1 MTHGIA
7 LARRFDLDDLRP
19 HVAEQLPAE
28 GPSDERAELQD
39 AQVGQRTV
47 ICLGHEGGYVR
58 AAVSRG
64 QARGRRSDFRERVEF
79 APMNSGRI
87 EIVEVGPRDGLQSE
101 SQVLSTDRKVEF
113 IRRLAAAG
121 LTRIEVASFV
131 NPKRVPQMAD
141 AEAVLSALDRPHGAR
156 YIGLVLN
163 RRGFERA
170 QAAGCTE
177 VGMAIAATETF
188 SQRNQG
194 CSVDEG
200 IEAWL
205 EIATLARAS
214 GIRAQIT
221 ISTAFGCPFE
231 GEVPVDRVRAIAE
244 RVAAGE
250 PDEIAVADT
259 IGVAAPTQVTA
270 VMGALRASL
279 PRAKL
284 RAHFH
289 NTRNT
294 GLANAYAAVEAGV
307 RALDASCGGIG
318 GCPFAPAATGNIP
331 TEDLVY
337 MLQRMGIE
345 TGVDLPALL
354 ETSRWLQDELAHPVP
369 GMLVKA
375 GLFPKAVGA
384 ANP

>member
-1 MTHGIA
+1 MPK
-7 LARRFDLDDLRP
+7 DS
-19 HVAEQLPAE
+19 Q
-28 GPSDERAELQD
+28 
-39 AQVGQRTV
+39 
-47 ICLGHEGGYVR
+47 
-58 AAVSRG
+58 
-64 QARGRRSDFRERVEF
+64 
-79 APMNSGRI
+79 I

-101 SQVLSTDRKVEF
+101 AQVMPTATKVEF

-141 AEAVLSALDRPHGAR
+141 AEDVLAALAR
-156 YIGLVLN
+156 HDSFIGLVLN
-163 RRGFERA
+163 RKGFDRA
-170 QAAGCTE
+170 LAAGCAE
-177 VGMAIAATETF
+177 VGMAIAATESF
-188 SQRNQG
+188 SHRNQG

-200 IEAWL
+200 IASWL
-205 EIATLARAS
+205 DIAGAARAA

-231 GEVPVDRVRAIAE
+231 GEVSIDRVRAIAQ
-244 RVAAGE
+244 RLAAGQ
-250 PDEIAVADT
+250 PHEIAVADT
-259 IGVAAPTQVTA
+259 IGVAVPTQVTQLI
-270 VMGALRASL
+270 GALRADL
-279 PRAKL
+279 PHVKL

-331 TEDLVY
+331 TEDLCY
-337 MLQRMGIE
+337 MLHRMGFS
-345 TGVDLPALL
+345 TGIDLPALI
-354 ETSRWLQDELAHPVP
+354 ETSRWLQTTLEHAVP

-375 GLFPKAVGA
+375 GLFPMAREKA
-384 ANP
+384 

>member
-1 MTHGIA
+1 MN
-7 LARRFDLDDLRP
+7 
-19 HVAEQLPAE
+19 
-28 GPSDERAELQD
+28 PS
-39 AQVGQRTV
+39 
-47 ICLGHEGGYVR
+47 
-58 AAVSRG
+58 
-64 QARGRRSDFRERVEF
+64 
-79 APMNSGRI
+79 RI

-101 SQVLSTDRKVEF
+101 SQVLPTATKVEF
-113 IRRLAAAG
+113 IRRLRAAG

-141 AEAVLSALDRPHGAR
+141 AEAVLEELRPEMAGAR
-156 YIGLVLN
+156 FIGLVLN
-163 RRGFERA
+163 RKGFDRA
-170 QAAGCTE
+170 RQAGCTE
-177 VGMAIAATETF
+177 VGMAIATSETF

-200 IEAWL
+200 VAAWL
-205 EIATLARAS
+205 EIAEAARAA

-221 ISTAFGCPFE
+221 LSTAFGCPFE
-231 GEVPVDRVRAIAE
+231 GEVPAE
-244 RVAAGE
+244 RVLALAQRVMPGQ

-259 IGVAAPTQVTA
+259 IGVAAPTQVTD
-270 VMGALRASL
+270 VIGRLRAALPSL
-279 PRAKL
+279 RL

-307 RALDASCGGIG
+307 QALDASCGGIG

-331 TEDLVY
+331 SEDLIY

-345 TGVDLPALL
+345 TGVDLTALL
-354 ETSRWLQDELAHPVP
+354 DTSRWLQEVLAHPVP

-375 GLFPKAVGA
+375 GLFPPLL
-384 ANP
+384 N